1 MTHWHGDFVL
11 PLILLTAAA
20 FALGSIPFGFL
31 IGKAFF
37 HVDIRKSGSGNIGT
51 ANALRTFGKAGA
63 AIVLVLD
70 MLKGYVP
77 AAVGVWIMNKPD
89 PDQVVF
95 PLCMAA
101 GAILGHCFSP
111 WLRFHGGKGVATA
124 AGALFALSPVAGIGC
139 VIVWIITA
147 LVTRFSSVAS
157 ILATASAPFL
167 LWNETREPASVVYGS
182 LVTLLVLWTH
192 RENLGRLRAG
202 RENRLSFGG
211 SAHD

>member
-1 MTHWHGDFVL
+1 MTYWHGEFVL
-11 PLILLTAAA
+11 PLAILTLAS

-31 IGKAFF
+31 IGRAFF

-51 ANALRTFGKAGA
+51 ANALRTFGKGGA
-63 AIVLVLD
+63 AVVLVLD

-77 AAVGVWIMNKPD
+77 AAVGAWIMNRPD
-89 PDQVVF
+89 ADQILF
-95 PLCMAA
+95 PLCMAG

-124 AGALFALSPVAGIGC
+124 VGAVCALSPVAGLGC
-139 VIVWIITA
+139 AIVWIVTA
-147 LVTRFSSVAS
+147 LVSRYSSVAS
-157 ILATASAPFL
+157 LASIAAAPFL
-167 LWNETREPASVVYGS
+167 MWSETGEIATLFYG
-182 LVTLLVLWTH
+182 LAVALLILWTH

-211 SAHD
+211 STQE

>member
-1 MTHWHGDFVL
+1 MSYWHDAFVL

-20 FALGSIPFGFL
+20 FALGSIPFGYL

-77 AAVGVWIMNKPD
+77 TALGVWIMNKPD
-89 PDQVVF
+89 ADQVAF
-95 PLCMAA
+95 PLCLA
-101 GAILGHCFSP
+101 GGAVLGHCFSP
-111 WLRFHGGKGVATA
+111 WLRFRGGKGVATA
-124 AGALFALSPVAGIGC
+124 VGAICALSPAAGVGC
-139 VIVWIITA
+139 IIVWIITA
-147 LVTRFSSVAS
+147 LVSRYSSVAS
-157 ILATASAPFL
+157 LAAVAISPLL
-167 LWNETREPASVVYGS
+167 LWNETRSFAAVLFGF
-182 LVTLLVLWTH
+182 LLTLLILWTH

-202 RENRLSFGG
+202 RENRLSLGG